1 MVPFALPMFLTP
13 RLGAGLATRYSG
25 RTLLTLGLATTLLG
39 DLLLYAFV
47 LMKTAAPDLRLAE
60 AYELNRRLFDPLAL
74 TASLY
79 KLTSSR

>member
-1 MVPFALPMFLTP
+1 METP
-13 RLGAGLATRYSG
+13 
-25 RTLLTLGLATTLLG
+25 
-39 DLLLYAFV
+39 DQLLLYAFV